1 MTNNVVEA
9 VKKNPWKTAMT
20 VIPVIIGVIYFA
32 VDVRTWVVTQS
43 DLDRAKIEI
52 INEMRDES
60 AKIRTAY
67 LHDLESRLEDVEVEM
82 EALAAEGKPIS
93 KSMRRKAKRLQRRI
107 NEITNGSN

>member
-1 MTNNVVEA
+1 MLKAVET
-9 VKKNPWKTAMT
+9 VKKNPWTSAMT
-20 VIPVIIGVIYFA
+20 SIPVILALIYFI
-32 VDVRTWVVTQS
+32 VDVNDWIVTQG
-43 DLDRAKIEI
+43 DLNSAKIEI

-82 EALAAEGKPIS
+82 ESLSEANKPVP